1 MNLTYVPATPAFS
14 PATAGCSLQKPTGL
28 FALSLTTPSRGWHVA
43 STYRQIHA
51 KPKQIDTK

>member
-1 MNLTYVPATPAFS
+1 MILSLSSSDPH

-43 STYRQIHA
+43 ST
-51 KPKQIDTK
+51 

>member
-28 FALSLTTPSRGWHVA
+28 FALSLTTPSLGWHVA
-43 STYRQIHA
+43 ST
-51 KPKQIDTK
+51 